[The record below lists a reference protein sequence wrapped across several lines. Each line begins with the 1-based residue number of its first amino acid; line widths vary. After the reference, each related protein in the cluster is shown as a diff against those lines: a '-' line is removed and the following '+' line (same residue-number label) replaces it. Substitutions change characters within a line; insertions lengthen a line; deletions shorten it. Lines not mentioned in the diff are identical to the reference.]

1 MTNRAPRPLCRVFAL
16 LAPFLVL
23 AGCNKPA
30 TVESFTPAGD
40 VAKDALTAG
49 LTAWQNGQPK
59 PGFIENTKP
68 AVRVIDRAWEAGTK
82 LKSFE
87 IGPAA
92 EGDSPRKFPVKLHFE
107 GAAAP
112 EEITFYVVG
121 KDPLLVMREQD
132 YRNSEM

>member
-1 MTNRAPRPLCRVFAL
+1 
-16 LAPFLVL
+16 L
-23 AGCNKPA
+23 AGCNKQA
-30 TVESFTPAGD
+30 TVESFTPKGD

-49 LTAWQNGQPK
+49 LTAWQNGRPK
-59 PGFIENTKP
+59 PGLIENTKP
-68 AVRVIDRAWEAGTK
+68 AVQIIDPAWEAGSK

-92 EGDSPRKFPVKLHFE
+92 AGDSPRKFPVKLFFE

-121 KDPLLVMREQD
+121 KDPLWVMREQE
-132 YRNSEM
+132 YNRNSEM

>member
-1 MTNRAPRPLCRVFAL
+1 MTNRIPSLLCGLIAL
-16 LAPFLVL
+16 LSAIVL
-23 AGCNKPA
+23 LPGCNRPA
-30 TVESFTPAGD
+30 TVESFTPPGD

-59 PGFIENTKP
+59 PGLIENTKP
-68 AVRVIDRAWEAGTK
+68 AVRVIDRAWEAGSK
-82 LKSFE
+82 LKRFE

-92 EGDSPRKFPVKLHFE
+92 GGDSPRKFPVKLHFE

-121 KDPLLVMREQD
+121 KDPLWVMREQD
-132 YRNSEM
+132 YSNSEM